1 MLRGLDSNKD
11 QTYFLSQLSQEQIK
25 DVLFP
30 VGDLQKEDVR
40 RIAEENDLATAKK
53 KDSTGICF
61 IGERDFNDFLSNYLP
76 AKPGN
81 IVDTEGN
88 ILGKHQ
94 GLMYH
99 TIGQRRGL
107 GLSLGRPVFV
117 IEIRPDTNEVVVGNE
132 EEIFKND
139 LIASNVNFIAFD
151 KLEEPMEVFA
161 KVRYLA
167 KKSEATIYP
176 LENSQIKVSFKNKQ
190 RAITKGQSVVF
201 YTEDYVVGGGVIEEI
216 M

>member
-1 MLRGLDSNKD
+1 MPCGEYTKDKIRDIAKEIGLVVHN
-11 QTYFLSQLSQEQIK
+11 
-25 DVLFP
+25 
-30 VGDLQKEDVR
+30 
-40 RIAEENDLATAKK
+40 K
-53 KDSTGICF
+53 KDSEEICF
-61 IGERDFNDFLSNYLP
+61 IPDNNHGKFIKEQ
-76 AKPGN
+76 KGN
-81 IVDTEGN
+81 QINIGNFVDKSGN
-88 ILGKHQ
+88 VLGKHK
-94 GLMYH
+94 GIVYY

-139 LIASNVNFIAFD
+139 LIAPNVNFIAFD